1 MRLRQFGFIAALT
14 VAASVAGS
22 GVRPQG
28 SDVSAWPVGAAEV
41 VSLDGLRNA
50 EFGVTE
56 AELTRRGV
64 LRTELDACGPTLAG
78 HGSVSPIF
86 VDERLVLL
94 WLDEPMS
101 TPEGITV
108 GAPVAEVR
116 VAYPSAVELAAPPA
130 TYRFDGLLAR
140 HGDRAYLFLHDGTTV
155 REIIAGYAD
164 WARRLFDEGY
174 GPC

>member
-1 MRLRQFGFIAALT
+1 M
-14 VAASVAGS
+14 VAASIAGS

-28 SDVSAWPVGAAEV
+28 PDVPARPVGDAEV
-41 VSLDGLRNA
+41 VDLDGLRDI
-50 EFGVTE
+50 EFGATE

-64 LRTELDACGPTLAG
+64 LRSDEDACGPTLAG
-78 HGSVSPIF
+78 HGTVSPVF
-86 VDERLVLL
+86 FDDRLVLL
-94 WLDEPMS
+94 WLDDPMS

-108 GAPVAEVR
+108 GTPVSEVR
-116 VAYPSAVELAAPPA
+116 ASYPSAIPLRAPRG

-140 HGDRAYLFLHDGTTV
+140 SDDRAYLFLHDGTTV
-155 REIIAGYAD
+155 RKIIAGYAD